1 MEHKP
6 RADLEMA
13 ADLTPIDSRVPISRE
28 ERLARWV
35 EALERDP
42 RRILRPLHQIEFRM
56 PNERRAIREDNSPL
70 TVAYEDPVLRAEGLA
85 SDRLGDAIDFFQ
97 LSDHDA
103 HTALCS
109 CHLGSQFEASYA
121 AERVKALLKRSAPSQ
136 GGGVFRW
143 IASALLGR

>member
-6 RADLEMA
+6 RADLEIA
-13 ADLTPIDSRVPISRE
+13 ADLTPIDSRVPMSRE

-35 EALERDP
+35 EALEGDP

-97 LSDHDA
+97 LSNHDA
-103 HTALCS
+103 HTAFCS
-109 CHLGSQFEASYA
+109 CLSDPTSRRAMRQNGS
-121 AERVKALLKRSAPSQ
+121 RL
-136 GGGVFRW
+136 
-143 IASALLGR
+143 